1 MRITS
6 WNVNGLR
13 AVLGKGFADSIPS
26 LQTDILCLQE
36 IKATPDQLD
45 PGMPAALGFAHAF
58 YHSAE
63 KKGYS
68 GTAVFSRVAPLQISC
83 GIGNAMPDTEGR
95 VQHLEFPG
103 FHLINVYTPNSQN
116 ELRRLT
122 YRMEWDEAFR
132 HHLAAL
138 QKSKPVVFTGD
149 LNVAHKEIDLARPAQ
164 NRRSAGFTD
173 EEREGFSRLLESGFV
188 DTFREFESGPDH
200 YSWWSYR
207 GGARARN
214 VGWRI
219 DYCGASTTLRP
230 RLLGAGIRPDI
241 HGSDHCPVW
250 MDFDAP
256 TE

>member
-13 AVLGKGFADSIPS
+13 AILGKGFADTIPS

-68 GTAVFSRVAPLQISC
+68 GTAVFSRVTPVRVCS
-83 GIGNAMPDTEGR
+83 GIGGTMPDIEGR
-95 VQHLEFPG
+95 VQHIEFPG

-132 HHLAAL
+132 RHLATL
-138 QKSKPVVFTGD
+138 QESKPVVFTGD

-173 EEREGFSRLLESGFV
+173 EEREGFSRLLDSGFV

-207 GGARARN
+207 GGARTRN

-219 DYCGASTTLRP
+219 DYCGASSTLRP
-230 RLLGAGIRPDI
+230 RLLGAGIRPYI
-241 HGSDHCPVW
+241 LGSDHCPVW

-256 TE
+256 AG